1 MLAPGILAV
10 AMLMAAGLPICD
22 SGSVARA
29 EDTRPVLKKSDL
41 LPIPVE
47 RETARDPHERFVS
60 ELRRLTV
67 DYHQR
72 HALEQF
78 VPQPAYERRQA
89 PAPVEYNPDVER
101 ERRRPFLRGDFWTPN
116 DFNRAFPRGP

>member
-1 MLAPGILAV
+1 MMLARGSLAV
-10 AMLMAAGLPICD
+10 AMLVAAGLPICD
-22 SGSVARA
+22 SGNVARA
-29 EDTRPVLKKSDL
+29 EDTGPVLKKSDL
-41 LPIPVE
+41 LRMPVE
-47 RETARDPHERFVS
+47 RETAQDPHERLMS

-67 DYHQR
+67 DYHRR

-89 PAPVEYNPDVER
+89 PMEYSPDAER
-101 ERRRPFLRGDFWTPN
+101 ERRRTFRRGNFWTPN